1 MLSNIKKEI
10 KESKKSSLTV
20 YLILRFL
27 VIVCLIL
34 QILRGDLNNAFLCV
48 WALILFTVPLFIQR
62 ALKIT
67 LPNMLET
74 IIFLFIFAAE
84 ILGEINNFYIII
96 PYWDTILHTIN
107 GFICAGV
114 GFALVD
120 LLNQNSKKIKLSPL
134 YMAIVAFCFSMTI
147 GVCWEFFEYG
157 MDTLFLTDMQKDSI
171 VQTVSTVTL
180 DEKQENNAIII
191 KNIAKTILYDKNGNQ
206 IAIIE
211 GGYLDIGLSDTIK
224 DMFVNLLGA
233 VAFSLIGYVYTIN
246 NKKYKFAKNFI
257 PVKKE
262 NKKYKVKIKR
272 KI

>member
-34 QILRGDLNNAFLCV
+34 QILRGDLNNAFLCI
-48 WALILFTVPLFIQR
+48 WALILFTIPLFIQR

-120 LLNQNSKKIKLSPL
+120 LLNQNSKKIN
-134 YMAIVAFCFSMTI
+134 YRHYI
-147 GVCWEFFEYG
+147 W
-157 MDTLFLTDMQKDSI
+157 Q
-171 VQTVSTVTL
+171 
-180 DEKQENNAIII
+180 
-191 KNIAKTILYDKNGNQ
+191 
-206 IAIIE
+206 
-211 GGYLDIGLSDTIK
+211 
-224 DMFVNLLGA
+224 
-233 VAFSLIGYVYTIN
+233 
-246 NKKYKFAKNFI
+246 
-257 PVKKE
+257 
-262 NKKYKVKIKR
+262 
-272 KI
+272 